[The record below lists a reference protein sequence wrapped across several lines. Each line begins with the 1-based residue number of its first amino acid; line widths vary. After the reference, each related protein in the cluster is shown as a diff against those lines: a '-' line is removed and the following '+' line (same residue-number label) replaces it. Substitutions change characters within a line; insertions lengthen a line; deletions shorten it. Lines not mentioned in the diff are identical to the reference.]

1 MPITT
6 YCNKK
11 NLQKK
16 TLEIINNDRE
26 IREIYDYCTKNGLA
40 DFYIDKIY
48 VKVKKNIFKTI
59 NKEKFMVYFMVHDH
73 EAQIFNFSS
82 NNKNSSINI
91 YIDKHEL
98 INFLY
103 GMSVGAN
110 SINIKEK

>member
-1 MPITT
+1 
-6 YCNKK
+6 
-11 NLQKK
+11 
-16 TLEIINNDRE
+16 
-26 IREIYDYCTKNGLA
+26 
-40 DFYIDKIY
+40 
-48 VKVKKNIFKTI
+48 
-59 NKEKFMVYFMVHDH
+59 MVYFMVHDH